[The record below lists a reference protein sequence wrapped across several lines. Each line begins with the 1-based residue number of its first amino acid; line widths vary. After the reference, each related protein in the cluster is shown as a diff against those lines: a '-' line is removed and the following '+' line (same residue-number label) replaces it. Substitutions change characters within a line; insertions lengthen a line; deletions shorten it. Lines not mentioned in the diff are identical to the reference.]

1 MKTHA
6 YTIVNYVMFLHIF
19 SYLYLAV
26 NTKRQPYQKKW
37 QDCLK
42 SSRERHFEWKFK
54 SVVHARMVIYNM
66 HMCE

>member
-26 NTKRQPYQKKW
+26 NTKRQPYQKNGRTV
-37 QDCLK
+37 
-42 SSRERHFEWKFK
+42 SIK